1 MLFRKTAAFA
11 AAALTAVSLLACPVS
26 AGKVRDGYET
36 AIDMSGVV
44 QAYSNSGKNGE
55 YYTDKDGSRLDGY
68 FFCDLSYP
76 DEPEAN
82 LKYAEFRDGTL
93 VNSDYTGFTKSSKGK
108 RYYING
114 RRVYGW
120 CKIGGS
126 WYHFDPY
133 NGLMSSGK
141 TNVCGT
147 DLVFDKNG
155 RWSGKIPKD
164 AAVSEPVVLKVF
176 CRSNY
181 YGFYA
186 SVDADEIYY
195 GSKGMGEIHDIIDI
209 PKEDRYILY
218 LMLLENGFA
227 GSVSLN
233 IDIDEEYI
241 NSFLEEYTDGG
252 EYGHMI
258 GEYDTTWDI
267 TFFPGFESEED
278 ENGSVMIDIFCDLDA
293 ERISY
298 LDRDA
303 LRAVTLCKGYYY
315 YLLELLK
322 EYPYTG
328 DLMLYEI
335 GYE

>member
-1 MLFRKTAAFA
+1 MNFKKA
-11 AAALTAVSLLACPVS
+11 AAALALTAFTAVNTLACPVS
-26 AGKVRDGYET
+26 AVKVKDGYET

-44 QAYSNSGKNGE
+44 QAYHNNDKNGK

-93 VNSDYTGFTKSSKGK
+93 VSSDYTGFTKSSKGK

-120 CKIGGS
+120 CKIGGG
-126 WYHFDPY
+126 WYHFDTY
-133 NGLMSSGK
+133 NGLMSVGK

-155 RWSGKIPKD
+155 RWSGKIPED
-164 AAVSEPVVLKVF
+164 ADISELFDLKVYG
-176 CRSNY
+176 SNN
-181 YGFYA
+181 YGFSA
-186 SVDADEIYY
+186 AVDADEIYY
-195 GSKGMGEIHDIIDI
+195 GSIAMGEIHGITDIS
-209 PKEDRYILY
+209 KEDNYILY
-218 LMLLENGFA
+218 LMLLESGFTDS
-227 GSVSLN
+227 GKLNFDEKYVSN
-233 IDIDEEYI
+233 
-241 NSFLEEYTDGG
+241 FLEEYASDGK
-252 EYGHMI
+252 YGHML
-258 GEYDTTWDI
+258 GEYDTTWQI
-267 TFFPGFESEED
+267 TVLPDGLSAED
-278 ENGSVMIDIFCDLDA
+278 ENSSVKIDIFCDLDA
-293 ERISY
+293 ERISH

-328 DLMLYEI
+328 DLMLYSI
-335 GYE
+335 